1 MAEYI
6 PCDIPVFHC
15 KFLIMRRR
23 NVLTYFWL
31 LDSSHFITAA
41 EVNLQLWGDRFFP
54 SSTARA
60 SEKLNSEVSTWPFAR
75 WVACRIEGMSSAQK
89 STGLAVYA
97 SGSRSNFFTS
107 PLRLAERVVRL
118 SPSRSIPPVS
128 RRSSYQSITS
138 FSVSF
143 V

>member
-60 SEKLNSEVSTWPFAR
+60 SEKLNSAVSTLPFAR
-75 WVACRIEGMSSAQK
+75 WVACRIEGMSSPK
-89 STGLAVYA
+89 SQLVLPCT
-97 SGSRSNFFTS
+97 
-107 PLRLAERVVRL
+107 RLARAAISSQAHSAWRKGWSDCLLAGAFHLSAGGAHTRVLPRF
-118 SPSRSIPPVS
+118 R
-128 RRSSYQSITS
+128 
-138 FSVSF
+138 
-143 V
+143 